1 MKTTLEFNTHNL
13 PYVLLVVVAG
23 FLILVSR
30 FLEKECAFTARNG
43 IVRLTLQVALRILSL
58 NEGTSFF
65 DEALEL
71 AGLFK
76 VGHDRRIIIGGDGG
90 PVGLGEVGGFS

>member
-1 MKTTLEFNTHNL
+1 MVERWDLACIVPVQHIPQTCLKDTTLDMKTTLEFNTHNL

-43 IVRLTLQVALRILSL
+43 IVRPHSSSRVENS
-58 NEGTSFF
+58 
-65 DEALEL
+65 
-71 AGLFK
+71 
-76 VGHDRRIIIGGDGG
+76 
-90 PVGLGEVGGFS
+90 